1 MNLTAGQSLRLGIR
15 EPDDAVWAYKIR
27 SVYMK
32 KIERRCRE
40 TIEGIN
46 SKQRKRSTRGVSD
59 AAMEDLRQ
67 MGQMLSREFLTP
79 EIRETLLTTGAENL
93 ILELDDHTVHI
104 PWELLCIRNEFL
116 CQRFN
121 TGRRVRT
128 AQEIVSTQKRS
139 LSRPL
144 DMWIVA
150 DPGEDLPAAGSEG
163 EMICKTLDQV
173 NAQAEPL
180 VFADMDPEV
189 RPDEMKERIK
199 EYDILHFAGHADY
212 HPRNPERS
220 GWHLTDG
227 SFTSGDIAGHQPMPA
242 LIFSNACQSAR
253 TGRWQGEH
261 AGLVNAFMLAGVKH
275 YLGTS
280 WEITDEPGSSF
291 ARLFYDHLLAGKTV
305 GESVRLARI
314 GCMKGSDISWAS
326 YLLYGDPTFSY
337 FGEKKGDE
345 QLTRLEITASH
356 AAPDPLRWWKTCL
369 MVVGFLLVA
378 GVAIYL
384 TVKSPSEPPPPPDMP
399 KILRLFNQFCIL
411 LENVTASSFEE
422 PEGQKQK
429 LIRQSVRLLDE
440 IQMSAGSLTP
450 DEASGDDWTSGRV
463 TMAVIYDPKK
473 GNEVLAAFAVQ
484 KSVHDEYPRVKLLDR
499 KSLDEIRKEFE
510 LAKSDLVRPENRLTP
525 DLWTV
530 RLFLVLEAVNSEVV
544 MRLDETKTGKILDFF
559 HARLESG
566 RSPFDQREKLT
577 ENLLRILRERYP
589 LRGRISQVTG
599 QEIILN
605 IGEDVGVRIGQR
617 FRVPDGDMV
626 LRVVSLRSDGTS
638 TAQVEKGDDV
648 PEKGEEVEM
657 KSEG

>member
-1 MNLTAGQSLRLGIR
+1 MNLTAGHGQSLRLGIR
-15 EPDDAVWAYKIR
+15 ESDDAVWAYKIR

-46 SKQRKRSTRGVSD
+46 SEQGKTRGGS
-59 AAMEDLRQ
+59 LRQ
-67 MGQMLSREFLTP
+67 MGQMLSSEFLTP
-79 EIRETLLTTGAENL
+79 DIRETLLTTGAENL

-104 PWELLCIRNEFL
+104 PWELLCIGNEFL

-121 TGRRVRT
+121 MGRRVRT
-128 AQEIVSTQKRS
+128 AQEVVSTQKRS
-139 LSRPL
+139 LSKPL

-180 VFADMDPEV
+180 IFADMDPEV

-199 EYDILHFAGHADY
+199 EYDILHFAGHANY
-212 HPRNPERS
+212 HSRNPERS
-220 GWHLTDG
+220 GWRLTDG

-291 ARLFYDHLLAGKTV
+291 ASLFYDHLLAGKTV

-314 GCMKGSDISWAS
+314 GCMKGRDISWAS

-337 FGEKKGDE
+337 FGEKEGIE
-345 QLTRLEITASH
+345 RSIRLEITASH
-356 AAPDPLRWWKTCL
+356 AAPNPPRRWLTCL
-369 MVVGFLLVA
+369 MVIGFLLAA
-378 GVAIYL
+378 GVATYL
-384 TVKSPSEPPPPPDMP
+384 TFKPSPESPPPPDMP
-399 KILRLFNQFCIL
+399 KILRLFDEFGRL
-411 LENVTASSFEE
+411 LENVTASSFKAPKGHKE
-422 PEGQKQK
+422 K
-429 LIRQSVRLLDE
+429 LISQSVGLLDE
-440 IQMSAGSLTP
+440 IQASASSLAP
-450 DEASGDDWTSGRV
+450 DEAFEDDWTSGRV
-463 TMAVIYDPKK
+463 AMAVIYDPKK

-510 LAKSDLVRPENRLTP
+510 LMKSDLVRPENRLTP

-559 HARLESG
+559 HVRLESG
-566 RSPFDQREKLT
+566 KSSFDQKEKLT
-577 ENLLRILRERYP
+577 EKLLGILRKRYP
-589 LRGRISQVTG
+589 LRGRIAQVIG
-599 QEIILN
+599 QEVILN

-617 FRVPDGDMV
+617 FRDPDGDMV
-626 LRVVSLRSDGTS
+626 LRVVSLRAGGTS

-648 PEKGEEVEM
+648 PEKRGGGGVF
-657 KSEG
+657 SI